1 VPQGQRPI
9 LKRNLCVWN
18 GGDASQPAEIKAVPV
33 RVAAGDLNNFPV
45 FCLGGSPSQ
54 IHQRRIN
61 KEETE
66 GVFARYPPGIL
77 GESCRVQFQRFNF
90 LRLNGTSGGSLP
102 GRRSKFGCKTI
113 PIIFNV
119 YACFAEELLAEPPQC
134 FNMNPDWNQLQKL
147 ATSEIEKIMVE
158 LPKPLRE
165 QAQQLPVTFDRTP
178 SFELQIDGIEV
189 DTLGLFTGAEF
200 ADEGETVLP
209 AQIILFLDNIWD
221 IGEGDEKVFCEE
233 VRTTF
238 LHELG
243 HFFGLNED
251 DLTERGLE

>member
-1 VPQGQRPI
+1 
-9 LKRNLCVWN
+9 
-18 GGDASQPAEIKAVPV
+18 
-33 RVAAGDLNNFPV
+33 
-45 FCLGGSPSQ
+45 
-54 IHQRRIN
+54 
-61 KEETE
+61 
-66 GVFARYPPGIL
+66 
-77 GESCRVQFQRFNF
+77 
-90 LRLNGTSGGSLP
+90 
-102 GRRSKFGCKTI
+102 
-113 PIIFNV
+113 
-119 YACFAEELLAEPPQC
+119 
-134 FNMNPDWNQLQKL
+134 MNPDWNQLQKL

-238 LHELG
+238 FHELG